1 MMLGCPVT
9 ESMHR
14 QRTRLIRDKLLIL
27 QREYREC
34 LTVVW
39 MTLHDPDSTALLRRY
54 MNRLDAY
61 DEVIC
66 KIVYHKC
73 ENDTDR
79 EMLCIIDDY
88 FTASDCPY
96 SDIDVLKFDCDAMSY
111 GLDVLFEKMSHD
123 IMVNCETV
131 LSQAF
136 NEVSLANGHSLI
148 AHIEL

>member
-1 MMLGCPVT
+1 MTLRCPVT

-14 QRTRLIRDKLLIL
+14 QRTTLIRDKLLIL

-39 MTLHDPDSTALLRRY
+39 MTLHDPDSTALLRCY
-54 MNRLDAY
+54 MMRLFARQSTTSVRMTPTERCY
-61 DEVIC
+61 
-66 KIVYHKC
+66 
-73 ENDTDR
+73 
-79 EMLCIIDDY
+79 
-88 FTASDCPY
+88 
-96 SDIDVLKFDCDAMSY
+96 VLLMTISLYQTVHTRTQMSSNLTVMSY

-136 NEVSLANGHSLI
+136 NEVSLENGHSLI
-148 AHIEL
+148 AHIELQS